1 MNGISFIVTVYN
13 TEIRY
18 LKKSISS
25 IIRERSF
32 EDEVIIVNDG
42 SKINVSNFINRYKKN
57 ITIINNKVNM
67 GISYSR
73 NLGILKS
80 SKKFITFVDSD
91 DYIEKNSLKKI
102 KKIIFTKNFDIFST
116 NFNLIAKKIIKFKK
130 QRNNSLKIE
139 TVWGYF
145 FKRKFLIKN
154 KIFFNT
160 KILKNEDQLFVAKC
174 FHLTSKFKS
183 IKIQWYN
190 YRIHKNNISYNNS
203 VSKLNHFKGTII
215 LLNNLLQLYR
225 LKKKKILRKMII
237 NNIISFYTSIYIFQ
251 NKAVIK
257 EKTVKKL
264 IYKINYFFKKKLSR
278 KTIIL
283 KFDNFFKKLTI
294 KNETNV
300 FIYCA
305 YECSYPILKFLNKKK
320 IKIKRILDIN
330 YFLNNVNFE
339 KSKINHFTK
348 LNQFTS
354 KTKENLIL
362 ITHPEKKT
370 FLDIKKN
377 LLIISKNKLIIK
389 NLGFSKIFN
398 YIL

>member
-130 QRNNSLKIE
+130 QRN
-139 TVWGYF
+139 
-145 FKRKFLIKN
+145 
-154 KIFFNT
+154 
-160 KILKNEDQLFVAKC
+160 
-174 FHLTSKFKS
+174 
-183 IKIQWYN
+183 
-190 YRIHKNNISYNNS
+190 
-203 VSKLNHFKGTII
+203 
-215 LLNNLLQLYR
+215 
-225 LKKKKILRKMII
+225 
-237 NNIISFYTSIYIFQ
+237 
-251 NKAVIK
+251 
-257 EKTVKKL
+257 
-264 IYKINYFFKKKLSR
+264 
-278 KTIIL
+278 
-283 KFDNFFKKLTI
+283 
-294 KNETNV
+294 
-300 FIYCA
+300 
-305 YECSYPILKFLNKKK
+305 
-320 IKIKRILDIN
+320 
-330 YFLNNVNFE
+330 
-339 KSKINHFTK
+339 
-348 LNQFTS
+348 
-354 KTKENLIL
+354 
-362 ITHPEKKT
+362 
-370 FLDIKKN
+370 
-377 LLIISKNKLIIK
+377 
-389 NLGFSKIFN
+389 
-398 YIL
+398 